1 MMTAEVSERGY
12 REAIA
17 GRARLE
23 AWEEEVGG
31 WRKKSF
37 GGMPERK
44 EEFIKVGEWN
54 RKNREG

>member
-1 MMTAEVSERGY
+1 MDMMTAEVSERGY

-31 WRKKSF
+31 
-37 GGMPERK
+37 
-44 EEFIKVGEWN
+44 
-54 RKNREG
+54 